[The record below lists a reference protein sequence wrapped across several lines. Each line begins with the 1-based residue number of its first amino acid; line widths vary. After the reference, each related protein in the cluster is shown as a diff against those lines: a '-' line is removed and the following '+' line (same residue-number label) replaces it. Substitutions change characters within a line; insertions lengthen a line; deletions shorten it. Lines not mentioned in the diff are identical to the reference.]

1 MEDLFR
7 SYWWLIFPMS
17 WFVFGAFGSLM
28 NYFRHRDVLKTIKSY
43 ADQGKEPPE
52 ALLKQLERNETT
64 ERSWSGNDCNGK
76 GNGSVFSMVLFG
88 VMALGFGYAAATN
101 MLGAGE
107 GFLVVAFVMGA
118 LFAAFAVSMLV
129 GRSRRN
135 RD

>member
-17 WFVFGAFGSLM
+17 WFVFGAFGSVM
-28 NYFRHRDVLKTIKSY
+28 NYFRHKDVLKTIKSY
-43 ADQGKEPPE
+43 ADQGREPPE
-52 ALLKQLERNETT
+52 ALLKQLERNEST
-64 ERSWSGNDCNGK
+64 ERSWSGECK
-76 GNGSVFSMVLFG
+76 GDGSGSVFSTVLFG
-88 VMALGFGYAAATN
+88 VMALGFGYAAATD

-118 LFAAFAVSMLV
+118 LFAAFLVSMLV
-129 GRSRRN
+129 KRRRPD